1 MPEVSAR
8 QPSSIQCSADQREL
22 VRVLCHARPTRGVA
36 LIPGPDP
43 IVVSFQLG
51 HQLRGSDWPPA
62 SFVLLFAHAD
72 ITDVYV
78 VPVHRDRAGWL
89 DFPASCHPTRS
100 KALIGV
106 VSRRVR
112 GGSPGSRGRSS
123 SGIPRSA
130 VPPPL
135 LGPAHP

>member
-8 QPSSIQCSADQREL
+8 QPSSIQCPADQREL

-72 ITDVYV
+72 ITDVFV
-78 VPVHRDRAGWL
+78 VPVHRDRAGL
-89 DFPASCHPTRS
+89 DFPALVPSNKIKSSH
-100 KALIGV
+100 
-106 VSRRVR
+106 
-112 GGSPGSRGRSS
+112 RGRQPAGVRRIT
-123 SGIPRSA
+123 GISRS
-130 VPPPL
+130 VFFWYSP
-135 LGPAHP
+135 